1 MLLLLPTTSASRHAS
16 GARAQRL
23 RRAGSCVVASS
34 SPLKNILCFVCT
46 CPKAGM
52 RRELELEAE
61 ASSQLL
67 QKAEAFVREAM
78 QAATAG
84 GGLQAAAPVAVQV
97 RRHRWQG
104 SSSDGGTGEEA
115 QVAGLFVGKV
125 MQAAA
130 LMAVQA
136 AAPVMMMTVVRGPL
150 QSSTKEAGE
159 AILRAAGLE
168 SELEQLQILSKQAH
182 SHCCVVWVRLRT
194 ASITCLTAGVFLPCL
209 TQMCDA
215 VRLQL

>member
-84 GGLQAAAPVAVQV
+84 
-97 RRHRWQG
+97 
-104 SSSDGGTGEEA
+104 SSSSGGAGEEA
-115 QVAGLFVGKV
+115 QVA
-125 MQAAA
+125 
-130 LMAVQA
+130 
-136 AAPVMMMTVVRGPL
+136 
-150 QSSTKEAGE
+150 
-159 AILRAAGLE
+159 
-168 SELEQLQILSKQAH
+168 
-182 SHCCVVWVRLRT
+182 
-194 ASITCLTAGVFLPCL
+194 
-209 TQMCDA
+209 
-215 VRLQL
+215 